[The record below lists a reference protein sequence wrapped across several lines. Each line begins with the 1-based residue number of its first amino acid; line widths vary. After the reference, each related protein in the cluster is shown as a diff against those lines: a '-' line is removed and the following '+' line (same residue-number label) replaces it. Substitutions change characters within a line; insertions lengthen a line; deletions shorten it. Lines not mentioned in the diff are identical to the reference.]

1 MASLQL
7 PSVHFSTFIEEKQ
20 RRHIYAY
27 TPLSHAMSDHDDED
41 DRLSLNLG
49 DDRDEEASGSDE
61 DDVDGAHHR
70 HDGDGEAEE
79 EEDDEQ
85 LPEDVAANVVLS
97 GNAQAAKGARARGVN
112 ERVTTAV
119 MTKYERARVLGTRAL
134 QISMNAPVAVAL
146 EGETDPLTIAV
157 KELRERLTPLIIRRV
172 LPDNTYEDWSVS
184 ELLVDF
190 DRPADERYTNI

>member
-1 MASLQL
+1 
-7 PSVHFSTFIEEKQ
+7 
-20 RRHIYAY
+20 
-27 TPLSHAMSDHDDED
+27 MSERDDED
-41 DRLSLNLG
+41 DLLSLNLG
-49 DDRDEEASGSDE
+49 DDREEGDSGSDLQRS
-61 DDVDGAHHR
+61 GA
-70 HDGDGEAEE
+70 DEE
-79 EEDDEQ
+79 EEEEGDQ
-85 LPEDVAANVVLS
+85 LPEDVAANVILS
-97 GNAQAAKGARARGVN
+97 GNAQAEKGARARGIN

-157 KELRERLTPLIIRRV
+157 KELRERRTPLIIRRI

>member
-1 MASLQL
+1 
-7 PSVHFSTFIEEKQ
+7 
-20 RRHIYAY
+20 
-27 TPLSHAMSDHDDED
+27 MSDHDDED
-41 DRLSLNLG
+41 DHLSLNLG
-49 DDRDEEASGSDE
+49 DDRDEEDSGSDLNRNE
-61 DDVDGAHHR
+61 GDEQDEEFKE
-70 HDGDGEAEE
+70 DGDE
-79 EEDDEQ
+79 
-85 LPEDVAANVVLS
+85 LPEEVAANVILA

-146 EGETDPLTIAV
+146 EGETDPMAIAV
-157 KELRERLTPLIIRRV
+157 KELRERLIPLTIRRI

>member
-1 MASLQL
+1 
-7 PSVHFSTFIEEKQ
+7 
-20 RRHIYAY
+20 
-27 TPLSHAMSDHDDED
+27 MSDRDDDD

-49 DDRDEEASGSDE
+49 DDRNEDDSGSDLNHNAGE
-61 DDVDGAHHR
+61 DQD
-70 HDGDGEAEE
+70 EE
-79 EEDDEQ
+79 FEEDGEQ
-85 LPEDVAANVVLS
+85 LPEDVAANVILS
-97 GNAQAAKGARARGVN
+97 GNAQAAKGARARGID

-172 LPDNTYEDWSVS
+172 LPDNTYEDWGVS

>member
-1 MASLQL
+1 
-7 PSVHFSTFIEEKQ
+7 
-20 RRHIYAY
+20 
-27 TPLSHAMSDHDDED
+27 MSDRDDDD

-49 DDRDEEASGSDE
+49 DDLSGSD
-61 DDVDGAHHR
+61 AHHSGA
-70 HDGDGEAEE
+70 DEEDEEDMEGGEAG
-79 EEDDEQ
+79 
-85 LPEDVAANVVLS
+85 LPEEVAANVILS
-97 GNAQAAKGARARGVN
+97 GNAQAAKGARARTVT
-112 ERVTTAV
+112 ERVTTPV

-157 KELRERLTPLIIRRV
+157 KELRERRTPLIIRRV
-172 LPDNTYEDWSVS
+172 LPDNTYEDWGVS

>member
-1 MASLQL
+1 
-7 PSVHFSTFIEEKQ
+7 
-20 RRHIYAY
+20 
-27 TPLSHAMSDHDDED
+27 MSDHDDED
-41 DRLSLNLG
+41 DLLSLNLG
-49 DDRDEEASGSDE
+49 DDRDEGDSGSDIRHS
-61 DDVDGAHHR
+61 GA
-70 HDGDGEAEE
+70 D
-79 EEDDEQ
+79 EEDEEGGEQ
-85 LPEDVAANVVLS
+85 LPEDVAANVILS
-97 GNAQAAKGARARGVN
+97 GNAQAAKGARARGIN
-112 ERVTTAV
+112 ERVTSAV

-157 KELRERLTPLIIRRV
+157 KELRERRTPLIIRRV

>member
-1 MASLQL
+1 
-7 PSVHFSTFIEEKQ
+7 
-20 RRHIYAY
+20 
-27 TPLSHAMSDHDDED
+27 MSDHEDED
-41 DRLSLNLG
+41 DLLSLNLG
-49 DDRDEEASGSDE
+49 GDRDEGDSGSDIRHS
-61 DDVDGAHHR
+61 GA
-70 HDGDGEAEE
+70 D
-79 EEDDEQ
+79 EEDEEGGEQ
-85 LPEDVAANVVLS
+85 LPEDVAANVILS
-97 GNAQAAKGARARGVN
+97 GNAQAAKGARARGIN
-112 ERVTTAV
+112 ERVTSAV

-157 KELRERLTPLIIRRV
+157 KELRERRTPLIIRRV

>member
-1 MASLQL
+1 
-7 PSVHFSTFIEEKQ
+7 
-20 RRHIYAY
+20 
-27 TPLSHAMSDHDDED
+27 MSDRDDED
-41 DRLSLNLG
+41 DLLSLNLG
-49 DDRDEEASGSDE
+49 DDRDDGDSGSDIRHS
-61 DDVDGAHHR
+61 GA
-70 HDGDGEAEE
+70 D
-79 EEDDEQ
+79 EEDEEGGEQ
-85 LPEDVAANVVLS
+85 LPEDVAANVILS

-112 ERVTTAV
+112 ERVTSAV

-157 KELRERLTPLIIRRV
+157 KELRERRTPLIIRRV

>member
-1 MASLQL
+1 
-7 PSVHFSTFIEEKQ
+7 
-20 RRHIYAY
+20 
-27 TPLSHAMSDHDDED
+27 MSDRDDED

-49 DDRDEEASGSDE
+49 EEQNDGDSGSDA
-61 DDVDGAHHR
+61 VHSGA
-70 HDGDGEAEE
+70 D
-79 EEDDEQ
+79 EEDEEGGDQ

-157 KELRERLTPLIIRRV
+157 KELRERRTPLIIRRI

>member
-1 MASLQL
+1 
-7 PSVHFSTFIEEKQ
+7 
-20 RRHIYAY
+20 
-27 TPLSHAMSDHDDED
+27 MSDHEDED
-41 DRLSLNLG
+41 DLLSLNLG
-49 DDRDEEASGSDE
+49 GDRDEGDSGSDIRHS
-61 DDVDGAHHR
+61 GA
-70 HDGDGEAEE
+70 D
-79 EEDDEQ
+79 EEDEEGGEQ
-85 LPEDVAANVVLS
+85 LPEDVAANIILS
-97 GNAQAAKGARARGVN
+97 GNAQAAKGARARGIN
-112 ERVTTAV
+112 ERVTSAV

-157 KELRERLTPLIIRRV
+157 KELRERRTPLIIRRV

>member
-1 MASLQL
+1 
-7 PSVHFSTFIEEKQ
+7 
-20 RRHIYAY
+20 
-27 TPLSHAMSDHDDED
+27 MSDRDDED
-41 DRLSLNLG
+41 DRLSVNLG
-49 DDRDEEASGSDE
+49 DDRDEEDSGSDLNRHGDE
-61 DDVDGAHHR
+61 EQDDEFEG
-70 HDGDGEAEE
+70 DGD
-79 EEDDEQ
+79 Q
-85 LPEDVAANVVLS
+85 LPEDVAANVILS
-97 GNAQAAKGARARGVN
+97 GNAQTSKGARARSVN

>member
-1 MASLQL
+1 
-7 PSVHFSTFIEEKQ
+7 
-20 RRHIYAY
+20 
-27 TPLSHAMSDHDDED
+27 MSDHDDED
-41 DRLSLNLG
+41 DRLSLNFG
-49 DDRDEEASGSDE
+49 DDRDEAEGDSGSD
-61 DDVDGAHHR
+61 VQHSGA
-70 HDGDGEAEE
+70 D
-79 EEDDEQ
+79 EEDEENGEQ
-85 LPEDVAANVVLS
+85 LPDDVAANVVLS
-97 GNAQAAKGARARGVN
+97 GNAQAAKGARARGLN

-157 KELRERLTPLIIRRV
+157 KELRERRTPLIIRRV

>member
-1 MASLQL
+1 
-7 PSVHFSTFIEEKQ
+7 
-20 RRHIYAY
+20 
-27 TPLSHAMSDHDDED
+27 MSDRDDED
-41 DRLSLNLG
+41 DLLSLNLG
-49 DDRDEEASGSDE
+49 DGREDGGSGSDIQRS
-61 DDVDGAHHR
+61 GA
-70 HDGDGEAEE
+70 D
-79 EEDDEQ
+79 EEDEDGGEQ
-85 LPEDVAANVVLS
+85 LPEDVAANVILS
-97 GNAQAAKGARARGVN
+97 GNAQAAKGARARGIT

-157 KELRERLTPLIIRRV
+157 KELRERRTPLIIRRI